1 MTASARRRVPRYS
14 PTSYQGRGSGYY
26 SSIVEGYCHPAMFII
41 YTHYRAQTKLTRLLR
56 HCIPSRQLSTTS
68 SRLVNAAEAL
78 HQEELQKQTQSNGF
92 NPMAQEKK
100 APAVPRP
107 SSSVLVISPNNQ
119 ILLLQRVKQSSSF
132 PSAHVFPGGNVA
144 ERHDGRV
151 PPPESFDRHVDS
163 EVYRMCAIRE
173 CFEES
178 GILLARNNGFGRL
191 IEVPE
196 AEREEGRKAIHSNES
211 LFPEW
216 LSKKGGRADIDG
228 LIPFTRWV
236 TPTNVPKRF
245 TTQMYLYFLPTMSS
259 TSFKESSQDNEEEEV
274 KIPLPTTDGG
284 LEHTTARFLPASVW
298 LRLAQ
303 EGRIIMFPPQFFLL
317 HQIAQH
323 FDNLPDPIAYGSI
336 SRDPL
341 SRQELEKR
349 RKSLTDFVKTSQP
362 PWTEK
367 VISPI
372 IRPVRDGK
380 KREDNRSVLS
390 LEKPGPE
397 LEGSGRSGEN
407 EQCILVNFRKE
418 GPRHLAV
425 ISKVEAT
432 NPKL

>member
-1 MTASARRRVPRYS
+1 
-14 PTSYQGRGSGYY
+14 
-26 SSIVEGYCHPAMFII
+26 
-41 YTHYRAQTKLTRLLR
+41 
-56 HCIPSRQLSTTS
+56 
-68 SRLVNAAEAL
+68 
-78 HQEELQKQTQSNGF
+78 
-92 NPMAQEKK
+92 MADKK
-100 APAVPRP
+100 KSPAVPRP

-151 PPPESFDRHVDS
+151 PDPPAFERHEDS
-163 EVYRMCAIRE
+163 DVYRMCAIRE

-196 AEREEGRKAIHSNES
+196 SEREEGRKAIHSNKTT
-211 LFPEW
+211 FPEW
-216 LSKKGGRADIDG
+216 LAKKGGRADIDG

-245 TTQMYLYFLPTMSS
+245 TTQMYLYFLPTMQA
-259 TSFKESSQDNEEEEV
+259 TSLTETSKDNEEEEV

-317 HQIAQH
+317 HQVAQH
-323 FDNLPDPIAYGSI
+323 FDKLPNPTAYGSI
-336 SRDPL
+336 SREPV
-341 SRQELEKR
+341 SREELEAR
-349 RKSLTDFVKTSQP
+349 RQALRDFVKTSQP
-362 PWTEK
+362 AWTHK

-372 IRPVRDGK
+372 VRPAYGK
-380 KREDNRSVLS
+380 KRNDTRSVLS
-390 LEKPGPE
+390 LENPGPE
-397 LEGSGRSGEN
+397 LAGSNREGEK
-407 EQCILVNFRKE
+407 EQVVLVNFRKE

-425 ISKVEAT
+425 VSREEALG
-432 NPKL
+432 PKL